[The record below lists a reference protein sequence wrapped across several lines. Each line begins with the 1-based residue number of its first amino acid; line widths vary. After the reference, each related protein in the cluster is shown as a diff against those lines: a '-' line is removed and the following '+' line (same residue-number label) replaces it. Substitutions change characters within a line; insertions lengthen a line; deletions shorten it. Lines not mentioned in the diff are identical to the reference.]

1 MMNKDNY
8 QRILDNEYKR
18 VIEQDIL
25 RTRIGHPFFKS
36 TEIQSVMKSTLLSFC
51 FHYNLIYMQGINELL
66 AVCLSFSDQ
75 YSNGSDYQE
84 SDSNDSD
91 TVLVDDLNIIS
102 MNYMRK
108 FALPLA
114 IFERLI
120 FTLHPVMFSNNTLDA
135 LQAQMASIHQLLFY
149 FEPVISKH
157 VLHAGFS
164 TDMYLQPMLICLFCQ
179 RVSIEMAIY
188 IWSILL
194 KQKNSPSFILY
205 FCLGLIKLNEL
216 PILSKT
222 EDALAQILLRLNF
235 SNEEEIDKATLY
247 ASYYFSNTPESVISD
262 HLLGF
267 DVSISDE
274 RRSVGFLNLSYR
286 PCAFISYESVFSH
299 ATPFVILDL
308 SETDSPLE
316 SLSIKM
322 PKSITK
328 EIIKFSSNQECNH
341 EHTKHLSREAALFFE
356 FLVCLKEKGKV
367 WLELEV
373 SLK

>member
-1 MMNKDNY
+1 MEKIKAPTIQRSLLYSWLPYFNLTVESSPEFWISMMNKDNY

-36 TEIQSVMKSTLLSFC
+36 TEIQSVMKSTMLSFC

-75 YSNGSDYQE
+75 YSNGSDQE

-120 FTLHPVMFSNNTLDA
+120 FTLLPAIFSSNNLDA

-149 FEPVISKH
+149 FEPTISKH

-179 RVSIEMAIY
+179 RVSIEKSLY

-194 KQKNSPSFILY
+194 KQKNPTSFILY
-205 FCLGLIKLNEL
+205 FCLGLIKINEL
-216 PILSKT
+216 PILSKS

-247 ASYYFSNTPESVISD
+247 ASYYCSNTPESTIAEMKM
-262 HLLGF
+262 LGF
-267 DVSISDE
+267 NVSISDE
-274 RRSVGFLNLSYR
+274 KRSVGFLNLSYR

-308 SETDSPLE
+308 SDTDSPPLE
-316 SLSIKM
+316 SLSI
-322 PKSITK
+322 
-328 EIIKFSSNQECNH
+328 
-341 EHTKHLSREAALFFE
+341 
-356 FLVCLKEKGKV
+356 
-367 WLELEV
+367 
-373 SLK
+373 